1 MALTLNT
8 NIASL
13 NAQRN
18 LGTSESV
25 LSKAL
30 QRLSSG
36 LRINSAADDA
46 AGLAISER
54 MTTQIRGL
62 SQAVRNA
69 NDGISFLQTAEGALG
84 SVTESLQRI
93 RELAVQ
99 AANSTNSVSDRAA
112 LQQEIAQL
120 TQKIGR
126 VGRTTTFNGQLI
138 FAQTEDSVVGDS
150 AQLAVLDGLR
160 SGWLTAAEDLIREQF
175 GIEASGQSIRIELT
189 SFTDGK
195 GGTLAR
201 VTASI
206 GTTGTGSNITLQID
220 MSDFVPANPPNG
232 GSAPVFNDRILA
244 HEMTH
249 AIMFATMNVG
259 HMASN
264 HQEFFLEGVAELIHG
279 GDERLYSDLAGLG
292 GGNPAAGIDDVMAMV
307 DDWAVSWDGS
317 SEAYSAA
324 YAGMRYLDAEIR
336 AAGGAGIRDIMT
348 YLAADPTRTLDQA
361 LANASSGRFASV
373 AAFKAGDR
381 WAAQS
386 TRIHDRQSDDQC
398 RVALGKP
405 LAHPG
410 CGLCSRNCGAHA
422 RPDPA
427 AGGHRDGRA
436 GEHDAAARTEPL
448 ALRLG
453 DRLRATACRLRG
465 DRRKFR
471 PSGLGE
477 HVRGAARDREI
488 ALSTVQLFVRVA
500 ACDHLEHAFDALQ
513 AGRNQYA
520 IAFVQVA
527 AASGTFSAIG
537 NTRLQAVGRIAP
549 FEKLLQTETIGRQI
563 VHAAERTTFI
573 FDANELGDTGLT
585 RFAGAV
591 ERVDVV
597 GEQVLVF
604 FVEQPFQ
611 TGECLRFFGDEFGK
625 MFATDR
631 RIHGST
637 PQSPGSARRDG
648 RGDPDQMPSSRSMR
662 SSLSAMR
669 SASIS

>member
-120 TQKIGR
+120 TQEIGR

-373 AAFKAGDR
+373 AAFKADFQADG
-381 WAAQS
+381 AAFIGNLLSSGQLTDADTGAIGGANVS
-386 TRIHDRQSDDQC
+386 GGPIKTAASVVPNIATRSGDDQLAGFDEIWQQVATGNAKGPTHSLQIGADVGETLTVGS
-398 RVALGKP
+398 VAL
-405 LAHPG
+405 
-410 CGLCSRNCGAHA
+410 
-422 RPDPA
+422 
-427 AGGHRDGRA
+427 
-436 GEHDAAARTEPL
+436 
-448 ALRLG
+448 
-453 DRLRATACRLRG
+453 
-465 DRRKFR
+465 
-471 PSGLGE
+471 
-477 HVRGAARDREI
+477 
-488 ALSTVQLFVRVA
+488 
-500 ACDHLEHAFDALQ
+500 
-513 AGRNQYA
+513 
-520 IAFVQVA
+520 
-527 AASGTFSAIG
+527 
-537 NTRLQAVGRIAP
+537 
-549 FEKLLQTETIGRQI
+549 
-563 VHAAERTTFI
+563 
-573 FDANELGDTGLT
+573 
-585 RFAGAV
+585 
-591 ERVDVV
+591 
-597 GEQVLVF
+597 
-604 FVEQPFQ
+604 
-611 TGECLRFFGDEFGK
+611 TGEALDIMDADVTVDPNRVIAK
-625 MFATDR
+625 MDR
-631 RIHGST
+631 ALEYVN
-637 PQSPGSARRDG
+637 ARRAEIG
-648 RGDPDQMPSSRSMR
+648 GQLNRLESTIANLTTSAE
-662 SSLSAMR
+662 SLSASR
-669 SASIS
+669 SRIQDADYAAETAALTRAQILQQAGIAMVAQANTTPQLVLSLLR